1 MTPAEKTRE
10 LRARRTLARRGYRLQ
25 RVRRRDHL
33 AFDYATYR
41 LYEIPSG
48 HLAAEHLSLHQV
60 EERVAAG
67 QRLELQRQ
75 QSP

>member
-10 LRARRTLARRGYRLQ
+10 LRARRTLARRGYRLS
-25 RVRRRDHL
+25 RVRRRDHA

-48 HLAAEHLSLHQV
+48 YLAAEHLSLDQV
-60 EERVAAG
+60 EARVAAG
-67 QRLELQRQ
+67 QRLELQHREA
-75 QSP
+75 